1 MREQLDVSNLLVK
14 LTTSLVLTLLSLFPS
29 MSIAQSLAVPTAP
42 PARST
47 QQAPPSPP
55 PPADKE
61 EVEEEEKE
69 PEEAAE
75 EAEEGGGTEQIS
87 PK

>member
-14 LTTSLVLTLLSLFPS
+14 LTTSLVLILASLFPS
-29 MSIAQSLAVPTAP
+29 MSIAQSLAVPTIP
-42 PARST
+42 PVRST
-47 QQAPPSPP
+47 QKPPNPP
-55 PPADKE
+55 PTTDKE
-61 EVEEEEKE
+61 EDEKE
-69 PEEAAE
+69 DKESQEEAE